1 MLSKVGL
8 KVGFE
13 WVAVGLLKGNWR
25 SNVEVVHKVGDM
37 QEDRVTSLMYMSV
50 SAVQVYWRRANLGDA
65 KELDCGLASVECT
78 LLGIDLLET

>member
-50 SAVQVYWRRANLGDA
+50 SAVQVY
-65 KELDCGLASVECT
+65 
-78 LLGIDLLET
+78 